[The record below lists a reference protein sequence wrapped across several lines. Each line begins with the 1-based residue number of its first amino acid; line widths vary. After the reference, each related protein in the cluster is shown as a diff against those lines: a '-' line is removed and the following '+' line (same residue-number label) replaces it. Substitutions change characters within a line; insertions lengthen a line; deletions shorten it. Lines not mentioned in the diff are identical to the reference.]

1 LRIDWRAIEFGATR
15 NNIFQQASQNLR
27 QINDEEGPAQAAL
40 KQQATCHDNKEI
52 FAMSNEFQIVFH
64 NIDQSAALIE
74 NVNKRIEKL
83 QRFTNDLIGG
93 RVVLDSP
100 HNNHHKG
107 KVFSV
112 AVEIHTASREV
123 IVKQGQHDKPAH
135 EDIYVA
141 VRDAF
146 NAAERQLKAIDKK
159 HRKATLAVENF
170 DVLPDVPETDSVASR
185 AA

>member
-1 LRIDWRAIEFGATR
+1 
-15 NNIFQQASQNLR
+15 
-27 QINDEEGPAQAAL
+27 
-40 KQQATCHDNKEI
+40 
-52 FAMSNEFQIVFH
+52 MSNEFQVVYH
-64 NIDQSAALIE
+64 NIDQSAALTE

-83 QRFTNDLIGG
+83 QRFSNDIIGG

-112 AVEIHTASREV
+112 TVEIHTSGKEV
-123 IVKQGQHDKPAH
+123 IVRQGQHDKPAH

-146 NAAERQLKAIDKK
+146 NVAERQLKATDKK
-159 HRKATLAVENF
+159 HRKATLDVENF
-170 DVLPDVPETDSVASR
+170 EVLPEASKEETELLLANEDEEGDEALYQADEQGLGAANIR

>member
-1 LRIDWRAIEFGATR
+1 
-15 NNIFQQASQNLR
+15 
-27 QINDEEGPAQAAL
+27 
-40 KQQATCHDNKEI
+40 
-52 FAMSNEFQIVFH
+52 MSNEFQVVFH
-64 NIDQSAALIE
+64 NIDQSPALIE

-83 QRFTNDLIGG
+83 QRFSNDIIGG

-112 AVEIHTASREV
+112 TLEIHTSTKEV
-123 IVKQGQHDKPAH
+123 IVRQGQHDKPAH

-146 NAAERQLKAIDKK
+146 NAAERQLKATDKK
-159 HRKATLAVENF
+159 HRKSPLAVENF
-170 DVLPDVPETDSVASR
+170 DVIPEADGEESGEYLASDDDEGDDTLFMVEEQIEVR
-185 AA
+185 TAYTNVV

>member
-1 LRIDWRAIEFGATR
+1 
-15 NNIFQQASQNLR
+15 
-27 QINDEEGPAQAAL
+27 
-40 KQQATCHDNKEI
+40 
-52 FAMSNEFQIVFH
+52 MSNEFQVVYH
-64 NIDQSAALIE
+64 NIDQSAALTE

-83 QRFTNDLIGG
+83 QRYSHDIIGG

-112 AVEIHTASREV
+112 TVEIHTSGKEV
-123 IVKQGQHDKPAH
+123 IVWQGQHDKPAH

-146 NAAERQLKAIDKK
+146 NVAERQLKATDKK
-159 HRKATLAVENF
+159 HRKSTLDVENF
-170 DVLPDVPETDSVASR
+170 EVLPEASEEETEQLLANEEDEGDDPFYLADEQDIEAANTR

>member
-1 LRIDWRAIEFGATR
+1 
-15 NNIFQQASQNLR
+15 
-27 QINDEEGPAQAAL
+27 
-40 KQQATCHDNKEI
+40 
-52 FAMSNEFQIVFH
+52 MSNEFQVVFH
-64 NIDQSAALIE
+64 NIDQSEALAD
-74 NVNKRIEKL
+74 NVKKRIDKL
-83 QRFTNDLIGG
+83 QRFSNDIIGG

-112 AVEIHTASREV
+112 TLEIHTANKEIV
-123 IVKQGQHDKPAH
+123 VKQGQHDKPEH

-146 NAAERQLKAIDKK
+146 NAAERQLKATDKK

-170 DVLPDVPETDSVASR
+170 DVVPEAEEGEDDELSASEDDDLEDTLFMNEEFTDVKTTNTQIA
-185 AA
+185 

>member
-1 LRIDWRAIEFGATR
+1 
-15 NNIFQQASQNLR
+15 
-27 QINDEEGPAQAAL
+27 
-40 KQQATCHDNKEI
+40 
-52 FAMSNEFQIVFH
+52 MSNEFQVVFH
-64 NIDQSAALIE
+64 NIDQSAALID

-83 QRFTNDLIGG
+83 QRYSSDIIGG

-112 AVEIHTASREV
+112 TLEIHASGKEV
-123 IVKQGQHDKPAH
+123 VVKQGQHDKPSH

-146 NAAERQLKAIDKK
+146 NAAERQLKAVDKK
-159 HRKATLAVENF
+159 HRKTTLTADDFEVI
-170 DVLPDVPETDSVASR
+170 PESVGDDANDAIEQYSMESDDDEQEFLSDSYDDTELETR

>member
-1 LRIDWRAIEFGATR
+1 M
-15 NNIFQQASQNLR
+15 
-27 QINDEEGPAQAAL
+27 P
-40 KQQATCHDNKEI
+40 
-52 FAMSNEFQIVFH
+52 NEFQVVFH
-64 NIDQSAALIE
+64 NIDQSDALTD

-83 QRFTNDLIGG
+83 RRFSSDIIGG

-112 AVEIHTASREV
+112 TLEIRAANKEV
-123 IVKQGQHDKPAH
+123 IVKQGQHDKAAH

-146 NAAERQLKAIDKK
+146 NAAERQLKATDKK
-159 HRKATLAVENF
+159 HRKTTLAAENF
-170 DVLPDVPETDSVASR
+170 DVIPEPKEGEADEYGDLDEGVYAQDGSGEPTLTNSHQA
-185 AA
+185 

>member
-1 LRIDWRAIEFGATR
+1 
-15 NNIFQQASQNLR
+15 
-27 QINDEEGPAQAAL
+27 
-40 KQQATCHDNKEI
+40 
-52 FAMSNEFQIVFH
+52 MSNEFQVVFH

-83 QRFTNDLIGG
+83 QRFSNDIIGG

-112 AVEIHTASREV
+112 TVEIHTSGKEV
-123 IVKQGQHDKPAH
+123 IVRQGQHDKPEH

-146 NAAERQLKAIDKK
+146 NVAERQLKATDKK
-159 HRKATLAVENF
+159 HRKSTLDVENF
-170 DVLPDVPETDSVASR
+170 EVIPEASEEEIDQLLASEDEEDPLYLATEQDTVAAKTR

>member
-1 LRIDWRAIEFGATR
+1 
-15 NNIFQQASQNLR
+15 LR
-27 QINDEEGPAQAAL
+27 QINDEEGSSQAGL
-40 KQQATCHDNKEI
+40 RQQATCHDNKEI

-74 NVNKRIEKL
+74 NVNKRIQKL
-83 QRFTNDLIGG
+83 QRFTSDIIGG
-93 RVVLDSP
+93 RVVLDCP

-123 IVKQGQHDKPAH
+123 IVKQAQHDKPAH

-146 NAAERQLKAIDKK
+146 NAAERQLKGIDKK

-170 DVLPDVPETDSVASR
+170 DVVPDVPETGSVASR

>member
-1 LRIDWRAIEFGATR
+1 
-15 NNIFQQASQNLR
+15 
-27 QINDEEGPAQAAL
+27 
-40 KQQATCHDNKEI
+40 
-52 FAMSNEFQIVFH
+52 MSNEFQIVFH

-83 QRFTNDLIGG
+83 QRFSNDIIGG

-112 AVEIHTASREV
+112 TVEIHTSAKEV
-123 IVKQGQHDKPAH
+123 IVRQGQHDKPAH

-146 NAAERQLKAIDKK
+146 NVAERQLKATDKK
-159 HRKATLAVENF
+159 HRKATLDVENF
-170 DVLPDVPETDSVASR
+170 EVLPEASAEETEQLLANEDDEDTLFHTDEQEAEAADIR

>member
-1 LRIDWRAIEFGATR
+1 MT
-15 NNIFQQASQNLR
+15 
-27 QINDEEGPAQAAL
+27 
-40 KQQATCHDNKEI
+40 
-52 FAMSNEFQIVFH
+52 NEFQVVFH
-64 NIDQSAALIE
+64 NIDQSPALAD
-74 NVNKRIEKL
+74 NVSKRIQKL
-83 QRFTNDLIGG
+83 RRFSNDIIGG

-112 AVEIHTASREV
+112 AIEIHTASREV
-123 IVKQGQHDKPAH
+123 IVKQVQHDKPAH

-170 DVLPDVPETDSVASR
+170 DVVPEASAESGEDSLFVDEEEPDLALYLYEETSESQGHSSR

>member
-1 LRIDWRAIEFGATR
+1 
-15 NNIFQQASQNLR
+15 
-27 QINDEEGPAQAAL
+27 
-40 KQQATCHDNKEI
+40 
-52 FAMSNEFQIVFH
+52 MSNEFQVVFH
-64 NIDQSAALIE
+64 NIDQSAALVD

-83 QRFTNDLIGG
+83 QRYSNDIIGG

-112 AVEIHTASREV
+112 AVELHTSGKEIV
-123 IVKQGQHDKPAH
+123 VKQGQHDKPEH

-146 NAAERQLKAIDKK
+146 NAAERQLKSVDKK
-159 HRKATLAVENF
+159 HRASSLSPEDFEAPYSATEEELASDDEDIDPTVYGFDEKGELAVA
-170 DVLPDVPETDSVASR
+170 ASNL
-185 AA
+185 A

>member
-1 LRIDWRAIEFGATR
+1 M
-15 NNIFQQASQNLR
+15 
-27 QINDEEGPAQAAL
+27 P
-40 KQQATCHDNKEI
+40 
-52 FAMSNEFQIVFH
+52 NEFQVVYH
-64 NIDQSAALIE
+64 NIDQSDALTE

-83 QRFTNDLIGG
+83 RRFSHDIIGG
-93 RVVLDSP
+93 RVVLDCP

-112 AVEIHTASREV
+112 TVEIHTSGKEV
-123 IVKQGQHDKPAH
+123 IVRQAQHDKPAH

-146 NAAERQLKAIDKK
+146 NAAERQLKATDKK
-159 HRKATLAVENF
+159 HRKSTLAAENF
-170 DVLPDVPETDSVASR
+170 EVMPEASEEENEQLFASEDEETLYLSDEQDHAAANIR

>member
-1 LRIDWRAIEFGATR
+1 M
-15 NNIFQQASQNLR
+15 
-27 QINDEEGPAQAAL
+27 P
-40 KQQATCHDNKEI
+40 
-52 FAMSNEFQIVFH
+52 NEFQVVFH
-64 NIDQSAALIE
+64 NIDQSAALTE

-83 QRFTNDLIGG
+83 RRFSNDIIGG

-112 AVEIHTASREV
+112 TVEIHTSGKEV
-123 IVKQGQHDKPAH
+123 IVRQGQHDKPAH

-146 NAAERQLKAIDKK
+146 NVAERQLKATDKK
-159 HRKATLAVENF
+159 HRKSTLDVENF
-170 DVLPDVPETDSVASR
+170 EVLPEPSKEEAEQLLADEDDEDSLFHTDEQDAVAANIR

>member
-1 LRIDWRAIEFGATR
+1 
-15 NNIFQQASQNLR
+15 
-27 QINDEEGPAQAAL
+27 
-40 KQQATCHDNKEI
+40 
-52 FAMSNEFQIVFH
+52 MSNEFQVVFH
-64 NIDQSAALIE
+64 NIDQSVALSE
-74 NVNKRIEKL
+74 VVSKRIQKL
-83 QRFTNDLIGG
+83 QRFSNDLISG

-107 KVFSV
+107 KVFCV
-112 AVEIHTASREV
+112 TLEIHISGKEV

-146 NAAERQLKAIDKK
+146 NAAERQLKANGKK
-159 HRKATLAVENF
+159 PRKTPLAVENF
-170 DVLPDVPETDSVASR
+170 EVIPEIAAEDTEELMLSDDDFTLYSPDEQEDRATYATR

>member
-1 LRIDWRAIEFGATR
+1 
-15 NNIFQQASQNLR
+15 
-27 QINDEEGPAQAAL
+27 
-40 KQQATCHDNKEI
+40 
-52 FAMSNEFQIVFH
+52 MSNEFQVVFH
-64 NIDQSAALIE
+64 NIDQSAALTE
-74 NVNKRIEKL
+74 NVNKRIQKL
-83 QRFTNDLIGG
+83 QRYSNDIIGG

-112 AVEIHTASREV
+112 TLEIHISGKEV

-146 NAAERQLKAIDKK
+146 NAAERQLKANGKK
-159 HRKATLAVENF
+159 PRKSTLAVENF
-170 DVLPDVPETDSVASR
+170 EVLPEVAADDADEMMMTDDDDTDFTLYSPDEPDDRASYATQ

>member
-1 LRIDWRAIEFGATR
+1 
-15 NNIFQQASQNLR
+15 
-27 QINDEEGPAQAAL
+27 
-40 KQQATCHDNKEI
+40 
-52 FAMSNEFQIVFH
+52 MSNEFQVVYH
-64 NIDQSAALIE
+64 NIDQSDALTE

-83 QRFTNDLIGG
+83 KRFSNDIIGG

-112 AVEIHTASREV
+112 TVEIHTSGKEV
-123 IVKQGQHDKPAH
+123 IVRQGQHDKPAH

-146 NAAERQLKAIDKK
+146 NVAERQLKATDKK
-159 HRKATLAVENF
+159 HRKSTLDAENF
-170 DVLPDVPETDSVASR
+170 EVLPEASEEETEQLLAIEADEVDDPLHLADEQDIEAGNIR

>member
-1 LRIDWRAIEFGATR
+1 
-15 NNIFQQASQNLR
+15 
-27 QINDEEGPAQAAL
+27 
-40 KQQATCHDNKEI
+40 
-52 FAMSNEFQIVFH
+52 MSNEFQVVFH
-64 NIDQSAALIE
+64 NIDQSAALTE

-83 QRFTNDLIGG
+83 QRFSHDIIGG

-112 AVEIHTASREV
+112 TLEIHTSGKEI

-146 NAAERQLKAIDKK
+146 NAAERQLKATDKK
-159 HRKATLAVENF
+159 HRKEPLAAENF
-170 DVLPDVPETDSVASR
+170 EVIPEASEEETQELLASDEDEGDDTLNSIDQQDLIAANIR

>member
-1 LRIDWRAIEFGATR
+1 
-15 NNIFQQASQNLR
+15 
-27 QINDEEGPAQAAL
+27 
-40 KQQATCHDNKEI
+40 
-52 FAMSNEFQIVFH
+52 MSNEIQVVFH
-64 NIDQSAALIE
+64 NIDQSAALVD

-83 QRFTNDLIGG
+83 QRYGKDIIGG

-112 AVEIHTASREV
+112 TVELHTSGKEIV
-123 IVKQGQHDKPAH
+123 VKQGQHDKHEH

-146 NAAERQLKAIDKK
+146 NAAERQLKSVDKK
-159 HRKATLAVENF
+159 HRAGALNPDDFEIPSTATDEELAMDEEEI
-170 DVLPDVPETDSVASR
+170 DPTAYSLDERDEHAAASYGG
-185 AA
+185 

>member
-1 LRIDWRAIEFGATR
+1 
-15 NNIFQQASQNLR
+15 
-27 QINDEEGPAQAAL
+27 
-40 KQQATCHDNKEI
+40 
-52 FAMSNEFQIVFH
+52 MSNEFQVVYH
-64 NIDQSAALIE
+64 NIDQSEALTE

-83 QRFTNDLIGG
+83 QRYSHDIIGG

-112 AVEIHTASREV
+112 TVEIHTSGKEV
-123 IVKQGQHDKPAH
+123 IVRQGQHDKPSH

-146 NAAERQLKAIDKK
+146 NVAERQLKATDKK
-159 HRKATLAVENF
+159 HRKSTLAVENF
-170 DVLPDVPETDSVASR
+170 EVLPEVSEEEEQFLASDDDEGEDSLYQSDELDKMAANIR

>member
-1 LRIDWRAIEFGATR
+1 
-15 NNIFQQASQNLR
+15 
-27 QINDEEGPAQAAL
+27 
-40 KQQATCHDNKEI
+40 
-52 FAMSNEFQIVFH
+52 MSNEFQVVFH
-64 NIDQSAALIE
+64 NIDQSAALTE

-83 QRFTNDLIGG
+83 RRFSNDIIGG

-112 AVEIHTASREV
+112 TVEIHTSGKEV
-123 IVKQGQHDKPAH
+123 IVRQGQHDKPAH

-146 NAAERQLKAIDKK
+146 NVAERQLKATDKK
-159 HRKATLAVENF
+159 HRKSTLDAENF
-170 DVLPDVPETDSVASR
+170 EVLPEPTQEEAEQLLADEDDEDTLFLADEQDAAAANIR

>member
-1 LRIDWRAIEFGATR
+1 
-15 NNIFQQASQNLR
+15 
-27 QINDEEGPAQAAL
+27 
-40 KQQATCHDNKEI
+40 
-52 FAMSNEFQIVFH
+52 MSNEFQVVYH
-64 NIDQSAALIE
+64 NIDQSAALTE

-83 QRFTNDLIGG
+83 QRFSNDIIGG

-107 KVFSV
+107 KMFSV
-112 AVEIHTASREV
+112 TVEIHTSGKEV
-123 IVKQGQHDKPAH
+123 IVRQGQHDKPAH

-146 NAAERQLKAIDKK
+146 NVAERQLKATDKK
-159 HRKATLAVENF
+159 HRKSTLDVENF
-170 DVLPDVPETDSVASR
+170 EVIPEASKEEAEQLLANEDDEDDTLYRADEQDIVAAKIH